1 MEATTKKAP
10 MKSRLYG
17 EIICDVVEQDSWA
30 QVEIRIGEGKGSRW
44 IRFSP
49 KQTRRLA
56 VRLLTL
62 AEEAEGVRSA
72 KEDK

>member
-1 MEATTKKAP
+1 MAKTVP
-10 MKSRLYG
+10 N
-17 EIICDVVEQDSWA
+17 EITVEVTDKDLWA

-49 KQTRRLA
+49 KQARRLA
-56 VRLLTL
+56 VRLLLL

-72 KEDK
+72 KEEK

>member
-1 MEATTKKAP
+1 MDPTTKKVP
-10 MKSRLYG
+10 MN
-17 EIICDVVEQDSWA
+17 EINCDVVEQDLWA

-49 KQTRRLA
+49 KQARRLA
-56 VRLLTL
+56 VRLMIL
-62 AEEAEGVRSA
+62 ANEAEDVRSA